1 MQGEMKYV
9 NVQQQQQY
17 TALWFCLFCFCGFYT
32 IVHQLLVCVYLLYF
46 IHVYIAAYLYIYKKV
61 L

>member
-17 TALWFCLFCFCGFYT
+17 TALWFCGFYT
-32 IVHQLLVCVYLLYF
+32 IVHQLLVCVYLLYC
-46 IHVYIAAYLYIYKKV
+46 I
-61 L
+61 